1 MYILVYIIQAAS
13 TPVKSNAR
21 RARSLSP
28 TMLFHRQLVHR
39 LPLTRDDLRLQ
50 APDSRYD
57 VGQYLDEMERED
69 VLSASP
75 EEEEAV
81 QFARI
86 SQDSKDRKL
95 ADLRKLLKLKVSRPI

>member
-1 MYILVYIIQAAS
+1 MYTLVYTIQAAS

-28 TMLFHRQLVHR
+28 TMLSHRQLVHR
-39 LPLTRDDLRLQ
+39 PPLSRDDLRLQ
-50 APDSRYD
+50 APYNRYD
-57 VGQYLDEMERED
+57 VGQYLEEMERED

-75 EEEEAV
+75 EEEAAA
-81 QFARI
+81 QFEKM

-95 ADLRKLLKLKVSRPI
+95 ADLRKLLKLKVSMI